1 MNFFKKKD
9 KNIIP
14 DTTVEQQTPTD
25 SGINFIIEENNNT
38 HTRRDTRIL
47 NPTQLQR
54 AKDAKKLAE
63 TKLHGLE
70 ENLMLLQAQQQ
81 WLRRWN
87 ETSMMLEREKK
98 RLFELGKQKAIMAK
112 ESSMLERYDL
122 FEGIHGVYQKLAVV
136 KEQIGRD
143 KRGLSILE
151 REAEENRQQLIEQE
165 KRLQQAGEQNKNATT
180 NMLDAFDHICSAY
193 HLTGTNDAI
202 KNETDFLVSHTN
214 RIKEEIDALTSLH
227 AERERATEAQK
238 TELERLRTK
247 RQSMEIH
254 DNMILHGEAVLL
266 QLNTMEEMNKLR
278 TNLQQKN
285 QQTIKR
291 QNEQNDL
298 LGKAFAQYQDL
309 VQQAETA
316 EAELSMHRAHI
327 QGQDGLM
334 LQENAL
340 RLKGRRQMLH
350 SALSLWKRICTGY
363 ESIEERSQQV
373 TALRL
378 NIQYLEDNLRELEDE
393 VGKAQRLCKEKEYTY
408 LLSKGQEI
416 IQLRADLRE
425 GVSCSVCGATHHPY
439 HSDTMLDQSKLIGQ
453 MKTDYEMLASEANA
467 KQARLAEMQIELANA
482 TGRLCAEEE
491 TLNTI
496 RIRQNEDVNEWKL
509 YAQLDHTFAEC
520 SESTNIDARTA
531 LIRQFIENVSRDAEV
546 AEREL
551 ETFTFHQ
558 GCIAKLSEEL
568 QKIEQKKSEINVR
581 LNELNTGCQVL
592 SREVEQV
599 GTQLESVNKQFTR
612 IYENMQSIVTIKDW
626 YTIWQKTPE
635 QIYEQI
641 QKLITDWQST
651 EQEFAAKQ
659 TTLNAETAK
668 LNEIKSLLQ
677 SHEQTLSIIKKR
689 QEDIE
694 NRKEENNNQYK
705 QLISEHDI
713 NVLYQTHLQNVEKTK
728 RELQEAQNRM
738 NEIRHDCDIT
748 QGRHNY
754 YLSHIETLENE
765 EKLLGEKL
773 DLWMHA
779 FNLQHPPVQRGELDE
794 VFADGKDWST
804 IRNNLKQIN
813 KDLLL
818 CQAKVEDLNSRII
831 ALDTEDGRCKNAIA
845 DIQESIATKQQTLTK
860 QRNETMMQIARLTVQ
875 LEDHEKALSAERNS
889 AETLAKNI
897 PSINLT

>member
-87 ETSMMLEREKK
+87 KTSMMLEREKK

-151 REAEENRQQLIEQE
+151 REAEENRQKLIEQE

-467 KQARLAEMQIELANA
+467 KQARLAEIQIELANA

-520 SESTNIDARTA
+520 SESTNLDARTA
-531 LIRQFIENVSRDAEV
+531 LIRQFIENVSRDAEI

-558 GCIAKLSEEL
+558 GCIARLSEEL

-668 LNEIKSLLQ
+668 LKEIKSLLQ

-694 NRKEENNNQYK
+694 NRIEENNNQYK

-713 NVLYQTHLQNVEKTK
+713 NILYQTHLQNVEKTK

-831 ALDTEDGRCKNAIA
+831 ALDTEDGRCKNGTA

>member
-14 DTTVEQQTPTD
+14 ETTVEQQTPTD

-151 REAEENRQQLIEQE
+151 REAEENRQKLIEQE
-165 KRLQQAGEQNKNATT
+165 KRLQQASEQNKNATT

-393 VGKAQRLCKEKEYTY
+393 AGKAQRLCKEKEYTY

-491 TLNTI
+491 TLNSI

-520 SESTNIDARTA
+520 SESTNLDARTA

-558 GCIAKLSEEL
+558 GCIARLSEEL

-694 NRKEENNNQYK
+694 NRIEENNNQYK

-713 NVLYQTHLQNVEKTK
+713 NILYQTHLQNVEKTK

-831 ALDTEDGRCKNAIA
+831 ALDTEDGRCKNTTA
-845 DIQESIATKQQTLTK
+845 DIQESIATKQQTLTT

>member
-14 DTTVEQQTPTD
+14 ETTVEQQTPTD

-520 SESTNIDARTA
+520 SESTNLDARTA

-558 GCIAKLSEEL
+558 GCIARLSEEL

-713 NVLYQTHLQNVEKTK
+713 NILYQTHLQNVEKTK

>member
-1 MNFFKKKD
+1 
-9 KNIIP
+9 
-14 DTTVEQQTPTD
+14 
-25 SGINFIIEENNNT
+25 
-38 HTRRDTRIL
+38 
-47 NPTQLQR
+47 
-54 AKDAKKLAE
+54 
-63 TKLHGLE
+63 KLHGLE

-112 ESSMLERYDL
+112 ESSLLERYDL

-482 TGRLCAEEE
+482 TGKLCAEEE

-520 SESTNIDARTA
+520 SESTNLDARTA

-558 GCIAKLSEEL
+558 GCIARLSEEL

-581 LNELNTGCQVL
+581 L
-592 SREVEQV
+592 
-599 GTQLESVNKQFTR
+599 
-612 IYENMQSIVTIKDW
+612 
-626 YTIWQKTPE
+626 
-635 QIYEQI
+635 
-641 QKLITDWQST
+641 
-651 EQEFAAKQ
+651 
-659 TTLNAETAK
+659 
-668 LNEIKSLLQ
+668 
-677 SHEQTLSIIKKR
+677 
-689 QEDIE
+689 
-694 NRKEENNNQYK
+694 
-705 QLISEHDI
+705 
-713 NVLYQTHLQNVEKTK
+713 
-728 RELQEAQNRM
+728 
-738 NEIRHDCDIT
+738 
-748 QGRHNY
+748 
-754 YLSHIETLENE
+754 
-765 EKLLGEKL
+765 
-773 DLWMHA
+773 
-779 FNLQHPPVQRGELDE
+779 
-794 VFADGKDWST
+794 
-804 IRNNLKQIN
+804 
-813 KDLLL
+813 
-818 CQAKVEDLNSRII
+818 
-831 ALDTEDGRCKNAIA
+831 
-845 DIQESIATKQQTLTK
+845 
-860 QRNETMMQIARLTVQ
+860 
-875 LEDHEKALSAERNS
+875 
-889 AETLAKNI
+889 
-897 PSINLT
+897 

>member
-9 KNIIP
+9 KNTVQE
-14 DTTVEQQTPTD
+14 TTAEQQRPAEN
-25 SGINFIIEENNNT
+25 GINFIIEDSGTN

-47 NPTQLQR
+47 NSTQLQR

-70 ENLMLLQAQQQ
+70 ENLILLQAQQQ

-87 ETSMMLEREKK
+87 ETNMMLEREKR
-98 RLFELGKQKAIMAK
+98 RLFELRKQKAIMEK

-151 REAEENRQQLIEQE
+151 REAEENRQKQIEQE

-193 HLTGTNDAI
+193 HLTGTNNAI
-202 KNETDFLVSHTN
+202 NNETSFLVDYTN
-214 RIKEEIDALTSLH
+214 KIKEEIDALSSLH
-227 AERERATEAQK
+227 TERERANEIHK
-238 TELERLRTK
+238 KELECLRTK

-254 DNMILHGEAVLL
+254 DNMIRHGEAVLL

-291 QNEQNDL
+291 QNEQNEL

-378 NIQYLEDNLRELEDE
+378 NIQYLEDNIRELEDE

-439 HSDTMLDQSKLIGQ
+439 HSDTILDQSKLIGQ

-467 KQARLAEMQIELANA
+467 KQARLTEMQTDLANA

-520 SESTNIDARTA
+520 SESTNLEARTA

-546 AEREL
+546 AEKEL

-558 GCIAKLSEEL
+558 GCIARLSEEL

-581 LNELNTGCQVL
+581 LSELNTGCQVL
-592 SREVEQV
+592 SREVEQL

-612 IYENMQSIVTIKDW
+612 IYENMQRIVTIKDW
-626 YTIWQKTPE
+626 FTIWQEKPE

-641 QKLITDWQST
+641 QKLITDWQNT
-651 EQEFAAKQ
+651 EQDFSATQ
-659 TTLNAETAK
+659 STLNAETSK
-668 LNEIKSLLQ
+668 LKEIKSLLQ
-677 SHEQTLSIIKKR
+677 SHEQTLSSIKKR

-694 NRKEENNNQYK
+694 SRKGENEKQYK
-705 QLISEHDI
+705 QLISEQDV
-713 NVLYQTHLQNVEKTK
+713 NVLYQNQLQNVETTK
-728 RELQEAQNRM
+728 KQLQEAQNRM
-738 NEIRHDCDIT
+738 NEIRHDCDLT

-754 YLSHIETLENE
+754 YLSHIEILENE
-765 EKLLGEKL
+765 EKQLGEKL

-794 VFADGKDWST
+794 VFADGKDWSA
-804 IRNNLKQIN
+804 IRSNLKQIN

-831 ALDTEDGRCKNAIA
+831 ALDTEDGRCKNATP

-860 QRNETMMQIARLTVQ
+860 QRNDTMMQIARLTVQ

-889 AETLAKNI
+889 AETLGKNI
-897 PSINLT
+897 PNINLT

>member
-14 DTTVEQQTPTD
+14 ETTVEQQTPTD

-165 KRLQQAGEQNKNATT
+165 KRLQQASEQNKNATT

-393 VGKAQRLCKEKEYTY
+393 AGKAQRLCKEKEYTY

-491 TLNTI
+491 TLNSI

-520 SESTNIDARTA
+520 SESTNLDARTA

-558 GCIAKLSEEL
+558 GCIARLSEEL

-713 NVLYQTHLQNVEKTK
+713 NILYQTHLQNVEKTK
-728 RELQEAQNRM
+728 RELQEA
-738 NEIRHDCDIT
+738 
-748 QGRHNY
+748 
-754 YLSHIETLENE
+754 
-765 EKLLGEKL
+765 
-773 DLWMHA
+773 
-779 FNLQHPPVQRGELDE
+779 
-794 VFADGKDWST
+794 
-804 IRNNLKQIN
+804 
-813 KDLLL
+813 
-818 CQAKVEDLNSRII
+818 
-831 ALDTEDGRCKNAIA
+831 
-845 DIQESIATKQQTLTK
+845 
-860 QRNETMMQIARLTVQ
+860 
-875 LEDHEKALSAERNS
+875 
-889 AETLAKNI
+889 
-897 PSINLT
+897 

>member
-14 DTTVEQQTPTD
+14 ETTVEQQTPTD

-238 TELERLRTK
+238 TDLERLRTK

-467 KQARLAEMQIELANA
+467 KQTRLAEMQIELANA

-520 SESTNIDARTA
+520 SESTNLDARTA

-558 GCIAKLSEEL
+558 GCIARLSEEL

-668 LNEIKSLLQ
+668 LKEIKSLLQ

-831 ALDTEDGRCKNAIA
+831 ALDTEDGRCKNGTA

>member
-14 DTTVEQQTPTD
+14 ETTVEQQTPTD

-467 KQARLAEMQIELANA
+467 KQARLAEMQLELANA

-520 SESTNIDARTA
+520 SESTNLDARTA

-558 GCIAKLSEEL
+558 GCIARLSEEL

-599 GTQLESVNKQFTR
+599 GTQ
-612 IYENMQSIVTIKDW
+612 
-626 YTIWQKTPE
+626 
-635 QIYEQI
+635 
-641 QKLITDWQST
+641 
-651 EQEFAAKQ
+651 
-659 TTLNAETAK
+659 
-668 LNEIKSLLQ
+668 
-677 SHEQTLSIIKKR
+677 
-689 QEDIE
+689 
-694 NRKEENNNQYK
+694 
-705 QLISEHDI
+705 
-713 NVLYQTHLQNVEKTK
+713 
-728 RELQEAQNRM
+728 
-738 NEIRHDCDIT
+738 
-748 QGRHNY
+748 
-754 YLSHIETLENE
+754 
-765 EKLLGEKL
+765 
-773 DLWMHA
+773 
-779 FNLQHPPVQRGELDE
+779 
-794 VFADGKDWST
+794 
-804 IRNNLKQIN
+804 
-813 KDLLL
+813 
-818 CQAKVEDLNSRII
+818 
-831 ALDTEDGRCKNAIA
+831 
-845 DIQESIATKQQTLTK
+845 
-860 QRNETMMQIARLTVQ
+860 
-875 LEDHEKALSAERNS
+875 
-889 AETLAKNI
+889 
-897 PSINLT
+897 